1 MQEKEH
7 VWHREVVSEAVQ
19 RTLDQLDRASVLG
32 SFYLAGGTGLAL
44 HLGHRRSVDLDF
56 FTSEPFDPDTILN
69 KVQRRTALV
78 VIGKGSETLHA
89 HIAGVKVSFLG
100 SPYPLLFPAK
110 LLGGV
115 TISDA
120 RDIGCMKI
128 SAIAGRGTKR
138 DFVDLYAV
146 SQDCGLRQLLEWS
159 KQKFHRASYSVVH
172 ILKSLTYFE
181 EAEQDPMPD
190 MLIPLSWDDVKRF
203 FLSEVPRFL

>member
-1 MQEKEH
+1 MQEKEN
-7 VWHREVVSEAVQ
+7 VWHREVVSEAVE
-19 RTLDQLDRASVLG
+19 RTLGELDRASVLA

-44 HLGHRRSVDLDF
+44 HLGHRRSIDLDF
-56 FTSEPFDPDTILN
+56 FTGEPFDPDTILN
-69 KVQRRTALV
+69 KVQRLTPLL
-78 VIGKGSETLHA
+78 VIGKSVETLHV

-100 SPYPLLFPAK
+100 SPYPLLFPGK

-115 TISDA
+115 TVSDP

-146 SQDCGLRQLLEWS
+146 SQECGLHQLLEWS
-159 KQKFHRASYSVVH
+159 KQKFYPASYSVVH

-203 FLSEVPRFL
+203 FMSEVPRLL